1 MRAGGVDGI
10 KANAPQMSVT
20 RGCLRAPS
28 RKTSRRKRCM
38 LHSNVFIVKDR
49 SAAKRYAAEVNA
61 PSRGFAGEWTRRSRS
76 LRVQKVRAPVCEF
89 VARRKARSHSL
100 LRRKSAH
107 RREKLPTRV
116 MTPGERA
123 LGVCSGG
130 RVSIGF
136 FYTQKR
142 RKALPRRKTDYRA
155 KRGGYAGCVKGKRTL
170 KFGFKLQP

>member
-1 MRAGGVDGI
+1 MFSVLCVQNTRKSIVMSVLAVAVHVASGRVDGI

-38 LHSNVFIVKDR
+38 LRSNVFIVKDR

-61 PSRGFAGEWTRRSRS
+61 PSRGVAGERTRRSRS

-100 LRRKSAH
+100 LRQKSAH

-136 FYTQKR
+136 SLYA
-142 RKALPRRKTDYRA
+142 KAA
-155 KRGGYAGCVKGKRTL
+155 
-170 KFGFKLQP
+170 

>member
-10 KANAPQMSVT
+10 KANAPQMSVS
-20 RGCLRAPS
+20 RGRFRAPS

-38 LHSNVFIVKDR
+38 LRSNVFIVKDR

-136 FYTQKR
+136 FI
-142 RKALPRRKTDYRA
+142 RKSGARLC
-155 KRGGYAGCVKGKRTL
+155 RGGKRTIGRKVGVMRVVL
-170 KFGFKLQP
+170 RERGR